1 MRRERLAFAQDGL
14 DSLDVFLMDMTT
26 WLSILWTSLD
36 MGMNIQLF
44 TGYFGVQG
52 TRVLKNTILQHVNVH
67 HQFYMF
73 IYNYI
78 YIDISRWYIM
88 IYRFISFYIGFMLD
102 GGVTHGPTEVCRSGG
117 SFVPVDAEGTPC
129 WTAWWRWKSRSMENY
144 WDLNFRAT
152 FRPWDG
158 NFEATI
164 YGCKYRQY
172 NIYNTYNAD
181 VGATSCCWSNAGLSL
196 PLYLLCQLICP
207 AVDLV

>member
-78 YIDISRWYIM
+78 YRYISVIYHDISFHIILYQ
-88 IYRFISFYIGFMLD
+88 IYAGW
-102 GGVTHGPTEVCRSGG
+102 GCN
-117 SFVPVDAEGTPC
+117 
-129 WTAWWRWKSRSMENY
+129 SRSHWSVQIRRIFCPSGCGRNSL
-144 WDLNFRAT
+144 LNRLMKVEISEYGKLL
-152 FRPWDG
+152 RPK
-158 NFEATI
+158 FP
-164 YGCKYRQY
+164 C
-172 NIYNTYNAD
+172 
-181 VGATSCCWSNAGLSL
+181 
-196 PLYLLCQLICP
+196 YL
-207 AVDLV
+207 